1 MKNTN
6 VEIKISLTLPHG
18 RGSFAS
24 DDLIRKRVS
33 HWLDVPPKAI
43 EIKTTA
49 LLEKDQVQT
58 YIEYLNARMAVVSN
72 PDVLRKLQRLM
83 DSALLEQASKL

>member
-1 MKNTN
+1 MKNTH
-6 VEIKISLTLPHG
+6 VEIKINLTLPHG
-18 RGSFAS
+18 RESFAS

-33 HWLDVPPKAI
+33 HWLDVAPKAI

-49 LLEKDQVQT
+49 LLEKDQVQA

-72 PDVLRKLQRLM
+72 PEVLRKLQRLM